1 MFNLC
6 LIFVKKFATFCINS
20 VLLRT
25 NGHLLLNCHRD
36 NISTNFPVIT
46 LLKEIMSDS
55 RSMSCYP
62 PGQGPPHN
70 TFEADTS
77 PDQEGPNKGNEV
89 SQDWRHLLDS
99 VCSFKPQQDT
109 AKRPPK
115 RPAKDVAVHDS
126 PVKKAK

>member
-1 MFNLC
+1 
-6 LIFVKKFATFCINS
+6 
-20 VLLRT
+20 
-25 NGHLLLNCHRD
+25 
-36 NISTNFPVIT
+36 
-46 LLKEIMSDS
+46 MSDLD
-55 RSMSCYP
+55 RMICHP

-99 VCSFKPQQDT
+99 VCSFQPQQYT
-109 AKRPPK
+109 TKRPPK

-126 PVKKAK
+126 PAKKAK